1 MWCAFPVTQ
10 VLMLI
15 FYGVII
21 KVYSHR
27 LRIRHRS
34 LMDKIIV
41 MPDHFGVPEDE
52 EMEKSIYSMD
62 DVMELSQ
69 GIWDFCETHSCDEK
83 RKFLLSL
90 SVEEL
95 AGNIIKHGFSNDGK
109 MHSIDVRIVKKG
121 DDYTLCVRDDCP
133 VFDPVKQ
140 LELFNDEDPS
150 RHIGLRMISNS
161 AKDFQYN
168 SFFKPNNLVIKI

>member
-1 MWCAFPVTQ
+1 MWYAFPVTQ

-21 KVYSHR
+21 KVYSNR

-109 MHSIDVRIVKKG
+109 MHSIDVRIVK
-121 DDYTLCVRDDCP
+121 R
-133 VFDPVKQ
+133 
-140 LELFNDEDPS
+140 
-150 RHIGLRMISNS
+150 
-161 AKDFQYN
+161 
-168 SFFKPNNLVIKI
+168 